1 MSSFESLFCEVR
13 VALLSLKDVQ
23 IGYGGPLLL
32 EHADLQIEAGERIC
46 LLGRNGSG
54 KSTLLKLLSGD
65 VLPDTGEVVR
75 QQNLRVGRLPQTVPP
90 QLAGTVAE
98 IALHGL
104 GVQGQRLREYQQLHE
119 QLVQSS
125 DPALLTRL
133 ERLQR
138 DLDASDGWAAQRHLE
153 TVLSRLDLD
162 PQADVA
168 TLSGGRK
175 RRVLLAR
182 ALANDP
188 DVLLL
193 DEPTNHLDLDAIR
206 WLEDFLLRY
215 ARTLVFV
222 THDRAFLQR
231 LATRILDLDRGR
243 LSSWSGDFGA
253 YREYKQAQMEV
264 ETTQWAEFDKRL
276 AQEEVWIHQG
286 TQARTTRNEGRVRAL
301 LRMREVL
308 YARQEQPGAVRLQ
321 ANEAER
327 SGKLVIEAT
336 DVGFSYGAQPIV
348 AHLSTAILRGDRV
361 GIIGPNG
368 SGKTT
373 LLRLLLGEMLPQQ
386 GSVRHGVNLEIAYFD
401 QLREQLE
408 PEKTVAEN
416 VCEGD
421 MVTLNGQQRHIS
433 AYLADFLFSRD
444 RIHARV
450 SALSGGERNRVLL
463 ARLFA
468 KPSNLLV
475 LDEPTN
481 DLDIETLELLE
492 ALLADYP
499 GTVLLVSHDRML
511 LNNVVTSTLVL
522 EGAGRVREYAG
533 GYDDWLLQRS
543 VPAPVPAA
551 PPRSHVE
558 ARPRRTAPP
567 KLSFKEQQELETL
580 PQRIETLEAEQA
592 AVYAA
597 MNAPAFYQQG
607 GDAVVGAMARLEA
620 LKHELEGAYA
630 RWEALESKREAAGA

>member
-1 MSSFESLFCEVR
+1 M
-13 VALLSLKDVQ
+13 ALLSLKDVH

-32 EHADLQIEAGERIC
+32 EHADLQVEAGERIC

-90 QLAGTVAE
+90 QLSGTVAE
-98 IALHGL
+98 IAMQGL
-104 GVQGQRLREYQQLHE
+104 GAQGQRLSEYQQLHE
-119 QLVQSS
+119 QLVLSS
-125 DPALLTRL
+125 DSALLTRL

-138 DLDASDGWAAQRHLE
+138 DLDAGDGWAAQRHLE

-168 TLSGGRK
+168 TFSGGQK

-243 LSSWSGDFGA
+243 LSSWSGDYGA
-253 YREYKQAQMEV
+253 YREYKQAHLQV
-264 ETTQWAEFDKRL
+264 ENMQWAEFDKRL
-276 AQEEVWIHQG
+276 AQEEIWIHQG

-301 LRMREVL
+301 LRMREAR

-321 ANEAER
+321 VNEAER
-327 SGKLVIEAT
+327 SGKLVIEAN
-336 DVGFSYGAQPIV
+336 DVGFSYGAQPVV

-373 LLRLLLGEMLPQQ
+373 LLRLLLGEMLPHQ

-444 RIHARV
+444 RIGARV

-543 VPAPVPAA
+543 APAPLPAA
-551 PPRSHVE
+551 PPRSQVA

-592 AVYAA
+592 ALYAA

-607 GDAVVGAMARLEA
+607 GDAVVVAMARLEA
-620 LKHELEGAYA
+620 LKHELESAYA

>member
-1 MSSFESLFCEVR
+1 MPSYDSLVYEVC
-13 VALLSLKDVQ
+13 VALLSLKDVS

-32 EHADLQIEAGERIC
+32 EHADLQVEAGERIC

-54 KSTLLKLLSGD
+54 KSTLLKLLGGD
-65 VLPDTGEVVR
+65 VVPDTGEVVR
-75 QQNLRVGRLPQTVPP
+75 QQKLRVGRLPQTVPP
-90 QLAGTVAE
+90 QLAGTVYE
-98 IALHGL
+98 IVAQGL
-104 GVQGQRLREYQQLHE
+104 GVPGQRLSRYQQLHE
-119 QLVQSS
+119 QLTRAS
-125 DPALLTRL
+125 DAALLERL

-138 DLDASDGWAAQRHLE
+138 EIDACDGWEAQRHLE
-153 TVLSRLDLD
+153 TVLSRLELD
-162 PQADVA
+162 PHADVA

-193 DEPTNHLDLDAIR
+193 DEPTNHLDLEAIR

-215 ARTLVFV
+215 VRTLVFV

-243 LSSWSGDFGA
+243 LSSWPGDYA
-253 YREYKQAQMEV
+253 VYREHKQAQLEV
-264 ETTQWAEFDKRL
+264 EVAQWAEFDKRM
-276 AQEEVWIHQG
+276 AQEEVWIRQG
-286 TQARTTRNEGRVRAL
+286 TQARTTRNEGRVRTL
-301 LRMREVL
+301 LRMREAR

-321 ANEAER
+321 VNEAER
-327 SGKLVIEAT
+327 SGKLVLEAN
-336 DVGFSYGAQPIV
+336 DISFSYGGQPLV
-348 AHLSTAILRGDRV
+348 AHLSTALLRGDRV

-373 LLRLLLGEMLPQQ
+373 LLRLLLGEVAPQQ
-386 GSVRHGVNLEIAYFD
+386 GSVRHGANLEIAYFD

-416 VCEGD
+416 VCDGD
-421 MVTLNGQQRHIS
+421 MVMLNGQPRHIS
-433 AYLADFLFSRD
+433 AYLANFLFSRD
-444 RIHARV
+444 RIHAYV

-468 KPSNLLV
+468 RPSNLLV

-522 EGAGRVREYAG
+522 EGAGHIREYAG

-543 VPAPVPAA
+543 VPAPVEA
-551 PPRSHVE
+551 PRASVE
-558 ARPRRTAPP
+558 ARPRRITPP
-567 KLSFKEQQELETL
+567 KLSFNERQELESL
-580 PQRIETLEAEQA
+580 PQRIEALEAEQA
-592 AVYAA
+592 ALYAN

-607 GDAVVGAMARLEA
+607 GDAVVVATARLEA
-620 LKHELEGAYA
+620 LKQELEDAYT
-630 RWEALESKREAAGA
+630 RWEALETKREAAGA